1 MSRADG
7 PARAESGTRSFGQR
21 ALDAIESVGN
31 RLPDPVTIFAGLAVL
46 ALIASAI
53 GAAAGLNVAHPVTGE
68 AVAAV
73 NLLSRDGVQRIL
85 TGLVDNFTGFA
96 PLGVV
101 LTAMIGIG
109 VAERSGL
116 FAAVLRGLL
125 VIMPPRALTPI
136 VILLGMLSHTAADAG
151 YVILV
156 PLAPMLYAA
165 VGRHPLA
172 GIAAVFAGIGG
183 GFSANLLLSPID
195 PMLAGITQES
205 ARFLDAGYTVV
216 ATANYYFMA
225 TSVVFLT
232 VIGTLVSVR
241 VVEPRFGEWRSNEP
255 LVAPEA
261 LSPGERRGL
270 WAALVSLL
278 VVLAL
283 IASMVVPSWGPLR
296 DALTGSLAPFHQS
309 IVGLLLVAFLV
320 PGVAFGIAS
329 GRIRSDR
336 DAARMM
342 GETMSTMGS
351 YIVMAF
357 FAGQFIAFFRWSQ
370 LGTIV
375 AIEGAALL
383 KSIGL
388 TGPVLLVAF
397 VLVTAAINMC
407 MASASAKWAIMAPVF
422 VPMFMALG
430 WSPETTQAFYRV
442 GDSVTNVVT
451 PLNYYF
457 PIIIAVAQ
465 RYAPR
470 IGLGTLIS
478 AMLPYSIAFT
488 LAWTALIVAWVL
500 LGLPLGPASPLAYNA
515 G

>member
-1 MSRADG
+1 VSREARPT
-7 PARAESGTRSFGQR
+7 PANAGARSFGQR

-46 ALIASAI
+46 ALIASALA
-53 GAAAGLNVAHPVTGE
+53 AAAGLNVAHPVSGE
-68 AVAAV
+68 IIAAV

-96 PLGVV
+96 PLGLV

-125 VIMPPRALTPI
+125 LVMPPRALTPL
-136 VILLGMLSHTAADAG
+136 VILLGMLSHTAADGG

-216 ATANYYFMA
+216 ATANYFFMA
-225 TSVVFLT
+225 SSVILLT

-241 VVEPRFGEWRSNEP
+241 VVEPRFGEWRSNDTSF
-255 LVAPEA
+255 APEA
-261 LSPGERRGL
+261 LCPAERRGM

-278 VVLAL
+278 VILAL
-283 IASMVVPSWGPLR
+283 IASMVIPPWGPLR
-296 DALTGSLAPFHQS
+296 DPQTGSLAPFHQS
-309 IVGLLLVAFLV
+309 IVGLLLVVFLV
-320 PGVAFGIAS
+320 PGVAFGVAS

-375 AIEGAALL
+375 AIEGAAVLR
-383 KSIGL
+383 SIGL
-388 TGPVLLVAF
+388 TGPVLLIAF

-465 RYAPR
+465 RYVPR
-470 IGLGTLIS
+470 VGLGTLIS
-478 AMLPYSIAFT
+478 AMLPYSVAFT
-488 LAWTALIVAWVL
+488 LAWTALIVAWVMI
-500 LGLPLGPASPLAYNA
+500 GLPLGPGAPLTYRA